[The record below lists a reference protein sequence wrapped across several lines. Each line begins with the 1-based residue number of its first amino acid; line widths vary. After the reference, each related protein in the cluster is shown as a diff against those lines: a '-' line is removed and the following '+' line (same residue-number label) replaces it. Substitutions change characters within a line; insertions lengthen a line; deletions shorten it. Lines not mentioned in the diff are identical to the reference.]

1 MRMDPFVLLT
11 DQCIFV
17 FQGDK
22 YTKYDKNFTPAAG
35 NYPRL
40 ITQGF
45 PGVLT
50 PVDGAF
56 QLNNHTWVFVSGKC
70 DSTSNLRRL

>member
-1 MRMDPFVLLT
+1 MRLAF
-11 DQCIFV
+11 

-22 YTKYDKNFTPAAG
+22 YAKYERNFAPSSG

-40 ITQGF
+40 VTDGF

-56 QLNNHTWVFVSGKC
+56 QLNNHTFVFVSGKQMNM
-70 DSTSNLRRL
+70 DASEIVIMKNFFLE